1 MSWESRCVKGL
12 VCCKTKTKVSLETMI
27 YFPFFFLFLLP
38 FTLLII
44 HVFLLVSS
52 IYKHPFLFSN
62 RQSRIVFFCF

>member
-1 MSWESRCVKGL
+1 MLQDKDEGVAGNDDML
-12 VCCKTKTKVSLETMI
+12 SLF
-27 YFPFFFLFLLP
+27 FPFLFLLP